1 MDPDSSVQIVL
12 FVVLILLSALF
23 TAAQASL
30 AGLNKY
36 KLKNLATELNSKAVL
51 VSRLLDNP
59 GKLFNTIL
67 IADTLAN
74 ISAVVLGTN
83 FAIQHWGERWGIV
96 WSIIILSLMVA
107 ILGELLPRTLAY
119 HRPEKTIINLIRF
132 IYVAMIML
140 YPLIAFL
147 NMISRLLAGLLGAE
161 QAPQENGLTEQ
172 EIISMVAAGQEG
184 GVIHQDETSM
194 IHGVFD
200 FTDTVVRDVMV
211 PRPDIVAVANDVP
224 LTELVRVMK
233 EEQFS
238 RLPVYEDNIDNIL
251 GVVHVKDIMEALIE
265 EKKSFQLLDYLR
277 QPFFVPET
285 KKVNDLFKA
294 MQKEKSHMAI
304 VLDEYGSTAG
314 LVTLEDLIEE
324 IMGDIQDEHDSEEP
338 ELLNVDANTVE
349 ISGSMRIEELN
360 EKLGL
365 ELQCAEA
372 ETVGG
377 LVFAELDRVP
387 LEGDQVILG
396 DLELTVLEMDGHR
409 IEKIRLIQQEQ
420 ELKPA

>member
-1 MDPDSSVQIVL
+1 MDPDSSFQIIL
-12 FVVLILLSALF
+12 FFVLILLSALF
-23 TAAQASL
+23 TAAQAAL

-36 KLKNLATELNSKAVL
+36 KIKNFATESNSKAIL
-51 VSRLLDNP
+51 VSRLLENP
-59 GKLFNTIL
+59 SKLFNTIL

-83 FAIQHWGERWGIV
+83 FAVQLWGERWGIAGA
-96 WSIIILSLMVA
+96 IIVLSLIVA
-107 ILGELLPRTLAY
+107 IFGEILPRSLAY
-119 HRPEKTIINLIRF
+119 YQPEKTIMNLIGF
-132 IYVAMIML
+132 IYVVMILL
-140 YPLIAFL
+140 YPLVALL
-147 NMISRLLAGLLGAE
+147 NTISRVLAGLSGAK
-161 QAPQENGLTEQ
+161 QASYENGITEQ
-172 EIISMVAAGQEG
+172 EIINMVAAGQEG
-184 GVIHQDETSM
+184 GVIHQEETSM

-211 PRPDIVAVANDVP
+211 PRPDIVAVAQDIP
-224 LTELVRVMK
+224 LNELVRVMK

-238 RLPVYEDNIDNIL
+238 RLPVYEDNIDNII
-251 GVVHVKDIMEALIE
+251 GVVHIKDVMEAMIE
-265 EKKSFQLLDYLR
+265 ERKSFQLLDYLR

-285 KKVNDLFKA
+285 KKVNELFKG

-314 LVTLEDLIEE
+314 IVTLEDLIEE

-360 EKLGL
+360 EELGL
-365 ELQCAEA
+365 YLQCAEA

-387 LEGDQVILG
+387 VEGDQVIIG
-396 DLELTVLEMDGHR
+396 ELELTVLEMDGHR
-409 IEKIRLIQQEQ
+409 IEKIRLTQPDVLQH
-420 ELKPA
+420 